1 MIRFCP
7 ENWGDQIPEIWN
19 LHAENDDVE
28 RKNGDK

>member
-19 LHAENDDVE
+19 LHAENDDE